1 MEASSQRAVS
11 DGDTASSLITEI
23 YKAERAHELMLNQ
36 ATSAFEHAAIAPLLL
51 LNGGGAVAF
60 LTLLGAVS
68 DPKARFSASIGWA
81 VAAAIAW
88 AVGLV
93 LGALAASFGLV
104 SQRAFSKKHR
114 IERQQM
120 ERLLL
125 SDAPIVQVVAGSPP
139 EGGWEQASSDALR
152 QARRYQELY
161 EVSRWASIAGF
172 VLGVACAATSVA

>member
-11 DGDTASSLITEI
+11 EPDALSSLTTEV
-23 YKAERAHELMLNQ
+23 YKAHRAHELMLNE

-81 VAAAIAW
+81 VTAAVAW

-114 IERQQM
+114 IERQQV
-120 ERLLL
+120 ERLLIGD
-125 SDAPIVQVVAGSPP
+125 SPVAQVVAGSPP
-139 EGGWEQASSDALR
+139 ERGWEQASRDALQ
-152 QARRYQELY
+152 QARRYQKRY
-161 EVSRWASIAGF
+161 EFSRWASIAGF